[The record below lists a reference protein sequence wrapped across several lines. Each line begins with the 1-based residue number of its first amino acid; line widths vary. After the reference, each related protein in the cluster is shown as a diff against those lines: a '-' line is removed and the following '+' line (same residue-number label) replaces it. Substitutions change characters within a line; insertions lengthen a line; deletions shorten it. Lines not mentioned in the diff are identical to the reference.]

1 MKKHGLVAHLV
12 ERLTCTEEVAGS
24 SPVESTKTKTKAYAL
39 VLLFL
44 RDLFLSKNPDLLKTD
59 NIITK
64 MYNIFIQNIN
74 PDPIKRNDERNNILK
89 ISNILDEMNL
99 TQIQELCKLH
109 V

>member
-1 MKKHGLVAHLV
+1 MF
-12 ERLTCTEEVAGS
+12 
-24 SPVESTKTKTKAYAL
+24 
-39 VLLFL
+39 LLFL